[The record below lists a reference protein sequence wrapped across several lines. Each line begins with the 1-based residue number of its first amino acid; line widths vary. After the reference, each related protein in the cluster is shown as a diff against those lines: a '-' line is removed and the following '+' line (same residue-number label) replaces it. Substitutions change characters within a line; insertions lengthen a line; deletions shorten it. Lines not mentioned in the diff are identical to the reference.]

1 MQKYKLYE
9 NPHRTEFG
17 RRRAMIAGHDG
28 LPEDIVVD
36 VLSLLPVESLIRF
49 KCVRKSW
56 RDVISS
62 PRFAVKHLR
71 NPNRSSSDDRL
82 LLMRRFGV
90 QPGES
95 ENRLSLFS
103 FADDNKDTST
113 VVKSVDFSIYRGER
127 KPEISGYCDGIICLS
142 DSRGYIALAN
152 PGLRQFRVLPETC
165 IPLPSS
171 ERISHNAC
179 CSGFGYDPISDDYK
193 VVRIWNSI
201 SSHTPRVE
209 VYTLSTDSW
218 REIKSEP
225 FLEKFCLNLIPGKY
239 FKGAYYWWTEDD
251 DEELVFDDEDD
262 QDDDDQDEDV
272 EFRTRDIIIV
282 FDMSKEVFLQ
292 IPFPELFVSV
302 ERSHKIPLILNE
314 SLALV
319 SYTHTVSPEKL
330 FDIRVINEVG
340 DDKSRSQVT
349 KLSKIGPLCGVR
361 GPLLFWKNDQVLF
374 ESWNNVRIVSYQKET
389 NETKE
394 LPLVLSHGFRLP
406 DEFTAEVYT
415 SSLISVARG
424 N

>member
-1 MQKYKLYE
+1 MV
-9 NPHRTEFG
+9 
-17 RRRAMIAGHDG
+17 AGHGD
-28 LPEDIVVD
+28 LPEDIVFD
-36 VLSLLPVESLIRF
+36 ILPLLPVESLIRF

-56 RDVISS
+56 RDLISS

-82 LLMRRFGV
+82 LLIRRFGTK
-90 QPGES
+90 PGEL
-95 ENRLSLFS
+95 ENLLSLFS

-113 VVKSVDFSIYRGER
+113 VVKSLDFSICSGQSNL
-127 KPEISGYCDGIICLS
+127 EISGYCDGVICLS

-152 PGLRQFRVLPETC
+152 PGLMQFRVLPETC

-171 ERISHNAC
+171 EGIPYNAC
-179 CSGFGYDPISDDYK
+179 RSGFGYDPISGDYK
-193 VVRIWNSI
+193 VVRIWVWNSNY
-201 SSHTPRVE
+201 SHIPRVE

-225 FLEKFCLNLIPGKY
+225 FLEKICWNLIPGKY
-239 FKGAYYWWTEDD
+239 FNGAYYWWTEDD
-251 DEELVFDDEDD
+251 ELVFDDEDD
-262 QDDDDQDEDV
+262 QDEDV
-272 EFRTRDIIIV
+272 EFQSRDIIIV
-282 FDMSKEVFLQ
+282 FDMSKEVFLE
-292 IPFPELFVSV
+292 IPFPELLISVV
-302 ERSHKIPLILNE
+302 ERLHKIPLILNE

-319 SYTHTVSPEKL
+319 SYTDTVSPEKL

-349 KLSKIGPLCGVR
+349 KLSKIGPLCGIR

-374 ESWNNVRIVSYQKET
+374 ESWNNVRIVSYKKDT

-406 DEFTAEVYT
+406 DEVKAEVYT